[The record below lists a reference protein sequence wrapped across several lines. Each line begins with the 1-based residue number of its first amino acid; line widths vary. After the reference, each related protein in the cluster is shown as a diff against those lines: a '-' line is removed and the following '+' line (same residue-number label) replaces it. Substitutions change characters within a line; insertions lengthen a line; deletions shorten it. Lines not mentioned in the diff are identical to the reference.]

1 MGYRYLNRSRTEELF
16 EQQLTKKLQEKE
28 EALKETP
35 PEEMEKVEKLKS
47 HIDQLRRAYNSVL
60 PKMPTSW
67 EDLREKEED

>member
-28 EALKETP
+28 EALKVTP
-35 PEEMEKVEKLKS
+35 PEELEKVEKLKS
-47 HIDQLRRAYNSVL
+47 HIEQLKKAYESVL

-67 EDLREKEED
+67 